1 MTILKIAEVFQ
12 GTSFGESIL
21 MVLPKDGFENSA
33 IIVKAATFFNHYFGD
48 NNDQ

>member
-1 MTILKIAEVFQ
+1 MTILKIAEIFQ
-12 GTSFGESIL
+12 VISLGESIL
-21 MVLPKDGFENSA
+21 MVFPKDGFENTA